1 MRGAA
6 GSSPSTGLNPR
17 ALQFTR
23 LNWILLGSAAVLMT
37 VGYLA
42 LASDSPFLSTVLAPV
57 LLVGA
62 YAVLIPLG
70 LIL

>member
-1 MRGAA
+1 M
-6 GSSPSTGLNPR
+6 GSPARATGNGPGPR

-23 LNWILLGSAAVLMT
+23 LNWVLLGGGVVLIVTGYAAL
-37 VGYLA
+37 GR
-42 LASDSPFLSTVLAPV
+42 SSPLLSTVLAPL

-70 LIL
+70 LIR